1 MLMSSFIKVH
11 NKSSLAKETIFS
23 QESFFLHYKD
33 FIEDF
38 FSKDLSDYKSKLL
51 QRFKF
56 VLKNLKH
63 FIYENRENID
73 NIEIVKLPEFSL
85 GLVIET
91 KESKTEKLIVAVHR
105 KLNEVYNIIA
115 FTPQLESV
123 LIPNSKK
130 FVKSV
135 EFFYKNIF
143 LSKDKSLFRMF
154 SKYSMGTEEKNC
166 FIEIHK
172 EIANQKELFLKKFEM
187 ILLSKGFRKINDEL
201 YKNSHYYYNPN
212 LNIFLNILKVDF
224 NLNYDFSEEY
234 GAVRL
239 NIKYSFDGINFFKEN
254 DIDYLKLFSFLL
266 MQYLNLELK

>member
-1 MLMSSFIKVH
+1 MLMSSFLKVH
-11 NKSSLAKETIFS
+11 NKSSLAKEKIFS

-38 FSKDLSDYKSKLL
+38 FSKDLSDYNLKLI

-91 KESKTEKLIVAVHR
+91 KELKTEKLIVAVHR

-115 FTPQLESV
+115 FIPQLESV

-130 FVKSV
+130 LVKSV
-135 EFFYKNIF
+135 EFFYKNIV

-154 SKYSMGTEEKNC
+154 NKYSMSTEEKNC

-172 EIANQKELFLKKFEM
+172 EIVKQKELFLKKFEM
-187 ILLSKGFRKINDEL
+187 VLLSKDFQKVNDD
-201 YKNSHYYYNPN
+201 KNSHYYYNPN
-212 LNIFLNILKVDF
+212 LNIFLNILKVNF

-234 GAVRL
+234 GAIRL
-239 NIKYSFDGINFFKEN
+239 NIKYSFDGIKFFEKN